1 MGSITNPQTTKRGG
15 WLGKIDA
22 LLDARLQS
30 VKWGKYKI
38 GDLFESSN
46 GDYDIQKKHINGKGE
61 WVITAGLTNNGVLGR
76 SDVNSK
82 IFNANTITI
91 DMFGSAFYRQ
101 FPYKMVTHARVF
113 SLKPRF
119 DITDRQGIF
128 IANTLSYLYHHF
140 GYENMCSWEKIKDR
154 QIELP
159 LNANGEIDFDYME
172 DYVRE
177 LERER
182 IRELEAYLQ
191 ATGLKDYNITP
202 EEELA
207 LKQLS
212 STKWKEYKIT
222 DIFNINN
229 THNILSSSI
238 KNCPGK
244 APYLC
249 ASSENNGVSAYISYD
264 ELLKERGNCIFI
276 GGKTFVVSYQQED
289 FFSNDS
295 HNLALYLKAEKRTR
309 LNQLYLATCIKKSL
323 GHKYTWGDS
332 ISRTKIQK
340 DTVNLPLSNDSK
352 PDYALMETL
361 IRAVQ
366 KLVIKNVVLYADRRI
381 AATKEAINQHV

>member
-15 WLGKIDA
+15 RLGKIDSP
-22 LLDARLQS
+22 LDARLQS

-159 LNANGEIDFDYME
+159 LNANGEIDFDFME

-182 IRELEAYLQ
+182 VRELEAYLK
-191 ATGLKDYNITP
+191 ATGLKDYILTP

-244 APYLC
+244 NPYLC
-249 ASSENNGVSAYISYD
+249 ASSENNGVSAYISYN

-366 KLVIKNVVLYADRRI
+366 KLVIRNVVLYADRRI
-381 AATKEAINQHV
+381 AATKEAIN

>member
-1 MGSITNPQTTKRGG
+1 MGSITNPQTSKRGG
-15 WLGKIDA
+15 RLGKIDA

-159 LNANGEIDFDYME
+159 LNANGEIDFDFME
-172 DYVRE
+172 DFVRE

-182 IRELEAYLQ
+182 LRELEAYLQ
-191 ATGLKDYNITP
+191 VTGLKDYNITP

-229 THNILSSSI
+229 THNILFSSI

-244 APYLC
+244 TPYLC
-249 ASSENNGVSAYISYD
+249 ASSENNGVSAYISYN

-276 GGKTFVVSYQQED
+276 GGKTFVVSYQQKD

-295 HNLALYLKAEKRTR
+295 HNLALYLKAKKRTR

-332 ISRTKIQK
+332 ISRTKIQN

-352 PDYALMETL
+352 PDYPLMETL

-381 AATKEAINQHV
+381 AATKEAIN

>member
-15 WLGKIDA
+15 RFGKIDA
-22 LLDARLQS
+22 PLDARLQS

-159 LNANGEIDFDYME
+159 LNANGEVDFAFME
-172 DYVRE
+172 EFVRE

-182 IRELEAYLQ
+182 LRELEAYLK

-202 EEELA
+202 EEDKVLRLFMRNKVVWKKYTYKDLFNQIKQGRRLKKEDQKKGSVPFVMSGTTNTGVVGYISNPIAIFPSNSITIDIFGNTFYRSYEYGAGDDTGVYWSDSIRYSKEHMLFFTTSIGKA
-207 LKQLS
+207 LKGQ
-212 STKWKEYKIT
+212 Y
-222 DIFNINN
+222 
-229 THNILSSSI
+229 
-238 KNCPGK
+238 
-244 APYLC
+244 
-249 ASSENNGVSAYISYD
+249 SY
-264 ELLKERGNCIFI
+264 
-276 GGKTFVVSYQQED
+276 
-289 FFSNDS
+289 
-295 HNLALYLKAEKRTR
+295 
-309 LNQLYLATCIKKSL
+309 
-323 GHKYTWGDS
+323 GHKLRSSQSYYLLL
-332 ISRTKIQK
+332 
-340 DTVNLPLSNDSK
+340 NLPVTEHNKL
-352 PDYALMETL
+352 DYTFMETF

-366 KLVIKNVVLYADRRI
+366 KLVIKDVVLYADRRI
-381 AATKEAINQHV
+381 AATKEAIIQHL